1 MSKREKNFFSSRALS
16 GFTLLE
22 VIIAIFI
29 FTVGLVAV
37 WSLIQQP
44 LSYSKIASQKLIAIY
59 LAQEGIEI
67 VRNIRDSNL
76 LKKCYFAS
84 STSWDTNELKS
95 GNYQADYESEYLV
108 PYELPPYKPSEFLK
122 IEDGFYKY
130 SSTGTETKFKRK
142 INISEIIE
150 EKEGEE
156 VKVGIKV
163 RVDIF
168 YGDDKGDPLFSVQEE
183 LYDLYEALKD
193 KARNCL

>member
-1 MSKREKNFFSSRALS
+1 MSKREKNFVSSRALS

-76 LKKCYFAS
+76 LRRCY
-84 STSWDTNELKS
+84 STSTILWD
-95 GNYQADYESEYLV
+95 GNGISPPENKLEEDKQADYTSEWLI
-108 PYELPPYKPSEFLK
+108 PYQSQFLK

-142 INISEIIE
+142 INIRKIE
-150 EKEGEE
+150 GTEG
-156 VKVGIKV
+156 VKV

-183 LYDLYEALKD
+183 LYNLYEALKD
-193 KARNCL
+193 KAGRCPTEEQGQ